1 MSNMSINKLYNS
13 VNLLPGNGMNSE
25 KPVYCFSA

>member
-13 VNLLPGNGMNSE
+13 VNLLTDNGMNSE
-25 KPVYCFSA
+25 RPDYCFSA